1 MLLLNNG
8 TPVSWYPGLP
18 ENNPLPSWGGPKAN
32 QHEVNMNIISI
43 LTAILT
49 LLAGIGV
56 FLVACT
62 MMSSN
67 LESAASRRLKQL
79 FSKTGNN
86 KWIGVGIGTL
96 GTAAIQSSG
105 AVTVMVIG
113 FVNVGIMSLTQA
125 ATIIYGANIGT
136 TVTAQLV
143 ALGLSGSSD
152 ISTTLIFAAFAGI
165 GAFMMLF
172 AKSDAWKKTGGIFT
186 GFGMLFVGLSMMAN
200 AMDEFAALD
209 SVKLFLASIR
219 NPLLLVLL
227 GTIITAIIQSSS
239 VMTSIAI
246 TMVVTGLIAL
256 DQGIYLTMGSN
267 IGSCVVAIIAGMT
280 SGVAA
285 KRTAM
290 IHLLFNVLGVVLFLC
305 VALALSLVT
314 AGVWS
319 FGTIFEHLF
328 PAAPQLQLAMFHT
341 VFNITTM
348 LVALPLTNALVNLAC
363 RIIKDQPVKDS
374 NEQHLYFLDPQ
385 MLRTP
390 VVAIRQLK
398 AEVENMAKMAIENYQ
413 RSIHNVTALDDS
425 ERELFNRTEDQLN
438 FLNRELVH
446 YALLLSDKQ
455 LNRFDHQYLVST
467 IRTVSDLER
476 IGDYAKNI
484 IEYADSLRQ
493 QEVRFSDYALKEI
506 DQMNTL
512 IRRLYDAAMQAYH
525 KMDMTALG
533 LANQIED
540 EVDQLTDEMERNHIQ
555 RLALGI
561 CKPQAGTEYIS
572 LAQNSERVA
581 DHLINVAKSI
591 RPT

>member
-1 MLLLNNG
+1 MDL
-8 TPVSWYPGLP
+8 V
-18 ENNPLPSWGGPKAN
+18 
-32 QHEVNMNIISI
+32 SI
-43 LTAILT
+43 LTALLT
-49 LLAGIGV
+49 LTAGIGV

-67 LESAASRRLKQL
+67 LESAASRRLKRL
-79 FSKTGNN
+79 FTKTGDN

-125 ATIIYGANIGT
+125 ASIIYGANIGT

-143 ALGLSGSSD
+143 ALGLSGSNN

-172 AKSDAWKKTGGIFT
+172 AKTDAWKKTGGILT
-186 GFGMLFVGLSMMAN
+186 GFGMLFVGLSMMAS

-227 GTIITAIIQSSS
+227 GAVITAIIQSSS

-267 IGSCVVAIIAGMT
+267 IGSCVVAIIAGLT

-290 IHLLFNVLGVVLFLC
+290 IHLLFNVLGVTIFLGI
-305 VALALSLVT
+305 ALLIRLMT
-314 AGVWS
+314 GGDWS
-319 FGTIFEHLF
+319 FGILFERLF
-328 PAAPQLQLAMFHT
+328 PGAPQLQLAMFHT
-341 VFNITTM
+341 VFNVCTM
-348 LVALPLTNALVNLAC
+348 LVAMPLTIPLVNVAC
-363 RIIKDQPVKDS
+363 RIVKDVPAKES
-374 NEQHLYFLDPQ
+374 NEPHLYFLDPQ

-390 VVAIRQLK
+390 VVAVRQLK

-413 RSIHNVTALDDS
+413 RSIRNVTTLDDS
-425 ERELFNRTEDQLN
+425 ERKEFEQTERQLN

-446 YALLLSDKQ
+446 YALLLSDSR

-493 QEVRFSDYALKEI
+493 QEVSFSEYALKEI
-506 DQMNTL
+506 EQMN
-512 IRRLYDAAMQAYH
+512 RLVGRLFDAAMQAYH
-525 KMDMTALG
+525 TMDMTYLG
-533 LANQIED
+533 LANQIEE

-581 DHLINVAKSI
+581 DHLINVAKTI
-591 RPT
+591 RDLQQV

>member
-1 MLLLNNG
+1 MDF
-8 TPVSWYPGLP
+8 
-18 ENNPLPSWGGPKAN
+18 
-32 QHEVNMNIISI
+32 ISI

-79 FSKTGNN
+79 FSHTGNN

-143 ALGLSGSSD
+143 ALGLSGSNS
-152 ISTTLIFAAFAGI
+152 ISTTVLFAAFAGI

-172 AKSDAWKKTGGIFT
+172 AKSDAWKKTGGILT

-209 SVKLFLASIR
+209 SVKLFLASIS

-227 GTIITAIIQSSS
+227 GTVITAIIQSSS

-267 IGSCVVAIIAGMT
+267 IGSCVVAIIAGLT

-305 VALALSLVT
+305 AALTLSLVT

-341 VFNITTM
+341 VFNVTTM

-363 RIIKDQPVKDS
+363 RIIKDQPVQSS
-374 NEQHLYFLDPQ
+374 NEPHLYFLDPQ

-398 AEVENMAKMAIENYQ
+398 AEVENMAQLAIENYQ
-413 RSIHNVTALDDS
+413 RSIHDVTTLDNS
-425 ERELFNRTEDQLN
+425 ERELFDRTESQLN
-438 FLNRELVH
+438 YLNRELVH
-446 YALLLSDKQ
+446 YALLLSNNQ
-455 LNRFDHQYLVST
+455 LSQFDHQYLVST

-506 DQMNTL
+506 DQMNTF
-512 IRRLYDAAMQAYH
+512 IARLYDATMQAYH
-525 KMDMTALG
+525 KMDMTSLG

-540 EVDQLTDEMERNHIQ
+540 EIDQLTDEMERNHIQ

-581 DHLINVAKSI
+581 DHLINVAKTI
-591 RPT
+591 RDLQ

>member
-1 MLLLNNG
+1 MDF
-8 TPVSWYPGLP
+8 
-18 ENNPLPSWGGPKAN
+18 
-32 QHEVNMNIISI
+32 ISI

-49 LLAGIGV
+49 LIAGIGV

-79 FSKTGNN
+79 FSHTGNN
-86 KWIGVGIGTL
+86 KLIGVGIGTL

-113 FVNVGIMSLTQA
+113 FVNVGIMSLSHA

-143 ALGLSGSSD
+143 ALGLSGSNSL
-152 ISTTLIFAAFAGI
+152 STTVLFAALTGI

-172 AKSDAWKKTGGIFT
+172 AKNDSWKKTGGILT

-219 NPLLLVLL
+219 NPLLLVVL

-290 IHLLFNVLGVVLFLC
+290 IHLLFNVLGVILFLC
-305 VALALSLVT
+305 AALVLSLVT

-328 PAAPQLQLAMFHT
+328 PSAPQLQLAMFHT
-341 VFNITTM
+341 VFNVTTM

-363 RIIKDQPVKDS
+363 RIIKDQPAKNT
-374 NEQHLYFLDPQ
+374 NEPHLYFLDPQ

-413 RSIHNVTALDDS
+413 RSIHDVTTLDNS
-425 ERELFNRTEDQLN
+425 ERKLFEQTENQLN
-438 FLNRELVH
+438 YLNRELVH
-446 YALLLSDKQ
+446 YALLLSNNQ

-506 DQMNTL
+506 DQMNSL
-512 IRRLYDAAMQAYH
+512 ISRLYDAAMQAYH
-525 KMDMTALG
+525 KMDMDALG
-533 LANQIED
+533 LANQVED
-540 EVDQLTDEMERNHIQ
+540 EIDQLTDEMERNHIQ

-581 DHLINVAKSI
+581 DHLINVAKTI
-591 RPT
+591 RDLQ

>member
-1 MLLLNNG
+1 MDF
-8 TPVSWYPGLP
+8 
-18 ENNPLPSWGGPKAN
+18 
-32 QHEVNMNIISI
+32 ISI

-79 FSKTGNN
+79 FSHTGNN
-86 KWIGVGIGTL
+86 KLIGVGIGTL

-143 ALGLSGSSD
+143 ALGLSGSNSL
-152 ISTTLIFAAFAGI
+152 STTVLFAAFAGI

-172 AKSDAWKKTGGIFT
+172 AKSDAWKKTGGILT

-305 VALALSLVT
+305 AALALGLVT

-319 FGTIFEHLF
+319 FGTIFERLF

-341 VFNITTM
+341 VFNVTTM

-363 RIIKDQPVKDS
+363 RIIKDQPTQDT
-374 NEQHLYFLDPQ
+374 NEPHLYFLDPQ

-398 AEVENMAKMAIENYQ
+398 AEVENMAQLAIENYQ
-413 RSIHNVTALDDS
+413 RSIHDVTTLDNS

-438 FLNRELVH
+438 YLNRELVH
-446 YALLLSDKQ
+446 YALLLSNNQ
-455 LNRFDHQYLVST
+455 LSQFDHQYLVST

-506 DQMNTL
+506 GQMNTL
-512 IRRLYDAAMQAYH
+512 ISRLYDATMQAYH
-525 KMDMTALG
+525 KMDMEALG

-581 DHLINVAKSI
+581 DHLINVAKTI
-591 RPT
+591 RDL

>member
-1 MLLLNNG
+1 MDF
-8 TPVSWYPGLP
+8 
-18 ENNPLPSWGGPKAN
+18 
-32 QHEVNMNIISI
+32 ISI

-79 FSKTGNN
+79 FSHTGNN
-86 KWIGVGIGTL
+86 KLIGVGIGTL

-143 ALGLSGSSD
+143 ALGLSGSNGL
-152 ISTTLIFAAFAGI
+152 STTVLFAAFAGI

-172 AKSDAWKKTGGIFT
+172 AKSDAWKKTGGILT

-290 IHLLFNVLGVVLFLC
+290 IHLLFNVLGVILFLC
-305 VALALSLVT
+305 AALVLSLVT

-328 PAAPQLQLAMFHT
+328 PSAPQLQLAMFHT
-341 VFNITTM
+341 VFNVTTM

-374 NEQHLYFLDPQ
+374 NEPHLYFLDPQ

-413 RSIHNVTALDDS
+413 RAIRDVTTLDNS
-425 ERELFNRTEDQLN
+425 ERELFDRTEDQLN
-438 FLNRELVH
+438 YLNRELVH
-446 YALLLSDKQ
+446 YALLLSNNQ
-455 LNRFDHQYLVST
+455 LSQFDHQYLVST
-467 IRTVSDLER
+467 IRTISDLER

-506 DQMNTL
+506 DQMNAL
-512 IRRLYDAAMQAYH
+512 ISRLYDATMQAYH
-525 KMDMTALG
+525 KMDMEALG

-581 DHLINVAKSI
+581 DHLINVAKTI
-591 RPT
+591 RDLQ

>member
-1 MLLLNNG
+1 MDL
-8 TPVSWYPGLP
+8 
-18 ENNPLPSWGGPKAN
+18 
-32 QHEVNMNIISI
+32 ISI

-49 LLAGIGV
+49 LTAGIGV

-67 LESAASRRLKQL
+67 LESAASRRLKRL
-79 FSKTGNN
+79 FTKTGDN
-86 KWIGVGIGTL
+86 KWIGVGIGTI

-143 ALGLSGSSD
+143 ALGLSGSNT
-152 ISTTLIFAAFAGI
+152 ISTTLLFAAFAGI

-172 AKSDAWKKTGGIFT
+172 AKSDAWKKTGGILT

-305 VALALSLVT
+305 AALVLSLVT

-328 PAAPQLQLAMFHT
+328 PSAPQLQLAMFHT
-341 VFNITTM
+341 VFNVTTM

-374 NEQHLYFLDPQ
+374 NEPHLYFLDLQ

-398 AEVENMAKMAIENYQ
+398 AEVENMAKMAIENYR
-413 RSIHNVTALDDS
+413 RSIHDVTTLDNS
-425 ERELFNRTEDQLN
+425 ERELFDRTESQLN
-438 FLNRELVH
+438 YLNRELVH
-446 YALLLSDKQ
+446 YALLLSNNQ
-455 LNRFDHQYLVST
+455 LSQFDHQYLVST

-512 IRRLYDAAMQAYH
+512 ISRLYDATMQAYH
-525 KMDMTALG
+525 KMDMDALG
-533 LANQIED
+533 LANQVED
-540 EVDQLTDEMERNHIQ
+540 EIDQLTDEMERNHIQ

-581 DHLINVAKSI
+581 DHLINVAKTI
-591 RPT
+591 RDLQP

>member
-1 MLLLNNG
+1 MDF
-8 TPVSWYPGLP
+8 
-18 ENNPLPSWGGPKAN
+18 
-32 QHEVNMNIISI
+32 ISI

-79 FSKTGNN
+79 FSHTGNN
-86 KWIGVGIGTL
+86 KLVGVGIGTL

-143 ALGLSGSSD
+143 ALGLSGSNSL
-152 ISTTLIFAAFAGI
+152 STTVIFAAFAGI

-172 AKSDAWKKTGGIFT
+172 AKSDAWKKTGGILT

-200 AMDEFAALD
+200 AMDEFAALE

-227 GTIITAIIQSSS
+227 GAIITAIIQSSS

-246 TMVVTGLIAL
+246 TMAVTGLISL

-267 IGSCVVAIIAGMT
+267 IGSCVVAIIAGLT

-290 IHLLFNVLGVVLFLC
+290 IHLIFNVLGVVLFLC
-305 VALALSLVT
+305 VGGLMQLFTGGLY
-314 AGVWS
+314 S
-319 FGTIFEHLF
+319 FGILFERFFHT
-328 PAAPQLQLAMFHT
+328 PQLQLAMFHT
-341 VFNITTM
+341 FFNVCTM
-348 LVALPLTNALVNLAC
+348 LVALPLTNTLVRLAC
-363 RIIKDQPVKDS
+363 KMVKDRPS
-374 NEQHLYFLDPQ
+374 APTDEPHLYFLDPQ

-413 RSIHNVTALDDS
+413 RSIRDVTTLNDS
-425 ERELFNRTEDQLN
+425 ERDEFNRTERQLN
-438 FLNRELVH
+438 YLNRELVH
-446 YALLLSDKQ
+446 YALLLSNNQ
-455 LNRFDHQYLVST
+455 LSQFDHQYLVST

-493 QEVRFSDYALKEI
+493 QEVRFSDYALNEI

-512 IRRLYDAAMQAYH
+512 ISRLYDAAMQAYH

-540 EVDQLTDEMERNHIQ
+540 EIDQLTDEMERNHIQ

-581 DHLINVAKSI
+581 DHLINVAKTI
-591 RPT
+591 RDLQ